1 MAKPLGLWKQ
11 SEHCIRMHT
20 CSQTKN
26 GTHLLLPQGRALHLL
41 WREQTLH
48 PEIQSIFPSLL
59 LTRCSWQFAQSVL
72 SGLTLVIS
80 KGGPISECLRSN
92 IASETEQHWSS
103 TCTAPFFLI
112 TGWGGGSKEWQR
124 TLDYAV
130 ICWAS
135 LANIQYV
142 SSEED
147 ELHYYEINWEEKGAD
162 TELFQ
167 TISRISKDGLLN
179 CRWGFKSIVLVSF
192 HHFWLEWITMLFN
205 LKPDPLQNSQGLT
218 MEVLVVAFQSSFSHS
233 AASYI
238 AWKHFASRLIL

>member
-1 MAKPLGLWKQ
+1 MQLAVCTVCVVRAHSCHQ
-11 SEHCIRMHT
+11 
-20 CSQTKN
+20 
-26 GTHLLLPQGRALHLL
+26 QGRP
-41 WREQTLH
+41 R
-48 PEIQSIFPSLL
+48 FG
-59 LTRCSWQFAQSVL
+59 V
-72 SGLTLVIS
+72 LTL
-80 KGGPISECLRSN
+80 KHRLLR
-92 IASETEQHWSS
+92 QSS
-103 TCTAPFFLI
+103 TGLACALAMALFFLI
-112 TGWGGGSKEWQR
+112 IGWGGGSKEWQR